1 MSDEKQLLE
10 LAQLGDKSAFGQLID
25 LHKDKVINIAYKLS
39 NNYEAAQD
47 IAQESF
53 IKAYTKL
60 SSFKKDASFMT
71 WLYRITYNTACNYLR
86 KNKVKTLFLHENIV
100 AGYKETPEESEL
112 KDIVNEAVEIL
123 PIKLKV
129 VVVLRDFEGL
139 SYKEIS
145 QVIKRPVGTVES
157 RLARARAKLKEI
169 LEDYVLG
176 E

>member
-10 LAQLGDKSAFGQLID
+10 QAQLGDKSAFGQLID

-39 NNYEAAQD
+39 DNYEAAQD

-60 SSFKKDASFMT
+60 SSFKKEASFMT

-86 KNKVKTLFLHENIV
+86 KNKVKTLFLHENI
-100 AGYKETPEESEL
+100 AADQKDTPEESEL

-123 PIKLKV
+123 PMKLKA
-129 VVVLRDFEGL
+129 VVVLRDYEGL
-139 SYKEIS
+139 SYKEIA

-157 RLARARAKLKEI
+157 RLARARAKLKE
-169 LEDYVLG
+169 LLDDYIKG
-176 E
+176 

>member
-1 MSDEKQLLE
+1 MSDEKQLLK
-10 LAQLGDKSAFGQLID
+10 LAQLGDKSAFGQLVD

-39 NNYEAAQD
+39 DNYEAAQD

-53 IKAYTKL
+53 LKAYTKL

-86 KNKVKTLFLHENIV
+86 KHKIKTLFLHENI
-100 AGYKETPEESEL
+100 AADPKETPEESEL

-123 PIKLKV
+123 PMKLKA
-129 VVVLRDFEGL
+129 VVVLRDYEGL
-139 SYKEIS
+139 SYKEIA

-157 RLARARAKLKEI
+157 RLARARLKLKE
-169 LEDYVLG
+169 LLDDYIKG
-176 E
+176 